1 MEQGSVEA
9 DAARYVE
16 DVHGLRLMALLEG
29 LVREHDV
36 KGAAEYLGVD
46 VRTLATCLRRRRM
59 TDHVRAALNLRL
71 AQERNTALREETATQ
86 VLELAQQVGELGAR
100 VTALAGVVDELRSS
114 VAREVET
121 LREEQAGIVRGLER
135 RLAHVEA
142 QRQGSA
148 GADGGPKV
156 TPTARASEPQ
166 RERPRRRVYRTTHP
180 KVVTAEPEDGEEEVY
195 GDAGPLVIA
204 WRQARAADRTAR
216 GMLERAEATER
227 LMSLEI
233 ALMEGHGLTLAPER
247 DPFDGL
253 KMYGELKWRRL
264 ALSNA
269 RRERR
274 RAVRRRWLRRALTL
288 GFWWE

>member
-1 MEQGSVEA
+1 MEHESVETDRESVEGHA
-9 DAARYVE
+9 RRYVE
-16 DVHGLRLMALLEG
+16 DAHGLRLMALLEG

-36 KGAAEYLGVD
+36 KWAAEQLGVD
-46 VRTLATCLRRRRM
+46 VRTVTTCLRRRRL
-59 TDHVRAALNLRL
+59 TDHVRVALEGRLQAETDRL
-71 AQERNTALREETATQ
+71 AQE
-86 VLELAQQVGELGAR
+86 VGELAAR
-100 VTALAGVVDELRSS
+100 LAALTPEMEGLRSS
-114 VAREVET
+114 VAQEVGA
-121 LREEQAGIVRGLER
+121 LREEQAGVVRGLER
-135 RLAHVEA
+135 RLARVEV
-142 QRQGSA
+142 QHEGGA
-148 GADGGPKV
+148 GADGGSKV

-166 RERPRRRVYRTTHP
+166 RESPRRQVYRQARP
-180 KVVTAEPEDGEEEVY
+180 KVVTAEPEHGEEEVY

>member
-1 MEQGSVEA
+1 MEQGSAEV

-16 DVHGLRLMALLEG
+16 DAHGLRLMALLEG

-36 KGAAEYLGVD
+36 KWAAEQLGVD
-46 VRTLATCLRRRRM
+46 VRTLTTCLRRRRL

-86 VLELAQQVGELGAR
+86 ALELAQQVGELGAR
-100 VTALAGVVDELRSS
+100 VTALAGAVDELRSS
-114 VAREVET
+114 VAQEVGA
-121 LREEQAGIVRGLER
+121 LREEQAGAVRGLER
-135 RLAHVEA
+135 RLARVEA
-142 QRQGSA
+142 SQAQGGAGSAAAGNGTGAQGTQRQ
-148 GADGGPKV
+148 
-156 TPTARASEPQ
+156 
-166 RERPRRRVYRTTHP
+166 PRRRTVYRQAHP
-180 KVVTAEPEDGEEEVY
+180 KVVTAEPEHGEEEVY
-195 GDAGPLVIA
+195 GDAEPLVIA
-204 WRQARAADRTAR
+204 WREARAADRTAR
-216 GMLERAEATER
+216 GMLDRAVAAER

-274 RAVRRRWLRRALTL
+274 RAVRRRWLRRTLTL
-288 GFWWE
+288 GLWWE